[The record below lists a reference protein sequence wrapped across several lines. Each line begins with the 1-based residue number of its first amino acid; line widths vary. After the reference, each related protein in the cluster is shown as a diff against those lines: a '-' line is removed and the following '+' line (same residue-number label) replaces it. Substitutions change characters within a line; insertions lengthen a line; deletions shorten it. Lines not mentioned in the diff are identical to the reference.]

1 MTFLASH
8 STKLQKNCMKKKQ
21 LIAYLLILLVNLL
34 FGLKY
39 FNRYTGQGVLLS
51 LLMLGFQ
58 IFIIYFF
65 SKKISFSKKGII
77 PKAFGAITIL
87 FIGVLIF
94 SHFYID
100 VTALRV
106 DKWSILQAFYEEL
119 FKGNYPYFARSNI
132 DNPVAPM
139 PFYFVI
145 FYPFY
150 WIGEVGILCTL
161 GYITF
166 MGILQKQNK
175 SAINTKIILLILL
188 STSLFTYWE
197 ITARSNIFFNSILI
211 LIALKYYSSIDKK
224 SISKTFII
232 SAALTG
238 LVLSTRSIFI
248 VIYATTFLSSLFRK
262 EISTKHLISYGL
274 IAVST
279 FGLTF
284 LPLLAF
290 YWDEF
295 WIMNPFMVQSG
306 VVVPTSYV
314 TGFFLLGI
322 FFSFLIKKKE
332 DQYFYG
338 GVILFIIVTITF
350 VFNSQNISLRQALLV
365 EGADISYFIF
375 PIPFLMLYILQ
386 TSPKPN
392 QPQTALPTD

>member
-1 MTFLASH
+1 M
-8 STKLQKNCMKKKQ
+8 
-21 LIAYLLILLVNLL
+21 
-34 FGLKY
+34 
-39 FNRYTGQGVLLS
+39 
-51 LLMLGFQ
+51 
-58 IFIIYFF
+58 
-65 SKKISFSKKGII
+65 
-77 PKAFGAITIL
+77 
-87 FIGVLIF
+87 LIF

-106 DKWSILQAFYEEL
+106 DRWSLLQAFYEEL
-119 FKGNYPYFARSNI
+119 FKGNYPYFARTNI
-132 DNPVAPM
+132 DNPGAPM

-161 GYITF
+161 GYIAF
-166 MGILQKQNK
+166 MVILQKQNK

-224 SISKTFII
+224 SISKTFIM
-232 SAALTG
+232 SAILTG

-248 VIYATTFLSSLFRK
+248 VTYATTFLSSLFRK
-262 EISTKHLISYGL
+262 EISIKHLLSYGL
-274 IAVST
+274 IAAAT

-290 YWDEF
+290 YWDDF
-295 WIMNPFMVQSG
+295 WVMNPFMVQSG
-306 VVVPTSYV
+306 VIVPTLYV
-314 TGFFLLGI
+314 IGFILLGI
-322 FFSFLIKKKE
+322 IFSFLIKKKI

-338 GVILFIIVTITF
+338 GVILFIIVSITF
-350 VFNSQNISLRQALLV
+350 VFNSQNLSLRQALLV

-386 TSPKPN
+386 TSPKTN
-392 QPQTALPTD
+392 QHQTALPTD